1 MNRTIL
7 FVVAAAA
14 MGLSG
19 CVSTPAPT
27 SMAMMTST
35 AQFVPTATAS
45 NTFEI
50 ESSRIALRKSR
61 DPEVRRFANQMIRD
75 HSRAARQ
82 MVASARS
89 AGIAAPPAALDS
101 RHQTMVDQLAA
112 APAGQF
118 DALYVQM
125 QQQAHQEAVA
135 LFTAYSQGGDNP
147 TMVAFA
153 QETLP
158 TLQMHYQ
165 HIQGIMQ
172 QAQ

>member
-1 MNRTIL
+1 ML

-14 MGLSG
+14 MGVAG

-27 SMAMMTST
+27 SVAMTTST
-35 AQFVPTATAS
+35 AQFVPTATAANS
-45 NTFEI
+45 FEI

-61 DPEVRRFANQMIRD
+61 DREVRRFANEMIRD
-75 HSRAARQ
+75 HTRAGRQ
-82 MVASARS
+82 MMASARS
-89 AGIAAPPAALDS
+89 AGIEAPPPGLDA
-101 RHQTMVDQLAA
+101 RHQSMIDQLSA

-125 QQQAHQEAVA
+125 QQQAHQEAVS

-147 TMVAFA
+147 TMFAFA

-158 TLQMHYQ
+158 TLQHHYEQ
-165 HIQGIMQ
+165 IQTIAQ
-172 QAQ
+172 QGQ